1 MSIATILILILFIVY
16 LTGCFLYLTRIYKQ
30 EIRKISFVYF
40 TMLLIFPIL
49 IINSSIFIFTFDEN
63 ISYFQDLWIWF
74 SLIGIFLFAG
84 GIRIMQIAN
93 QSFKTSKNDKLE
105 FSTTGIFKVMRHPH
119 YTALFLMY
127 NGLAIVL
134 DSLLGILF
142 LPFFAVMLE
151 IIANLEEKKVLLRKF
166 KGNYQKYIKK
176 TPFKIFPNP
185 YNYILII
192 VIILIFYVGFLNLVS

>member
-1 MSIATILILILFIVY
+1 MSLATILIIIILILY
-16 LTGCFLYLTRIYKQ
+16 LTGCALYIKEIYRQ
-30 EIRKISFVYF
+30 QIRKTSFIYF
-40 TMLLIFPIL
+40 TMLLTFPIL
-49 IINSSIFIFTFDEN
+49 IINSSIFNYIFNEN

-74 SLIGIFLFAG
+74 SLIGICLLAG

-93 QSFKTSKNDKLE
+93 KSLKSSKNDKLV
-105 FSTTGIFKVMRHPH
+105 FSTTGIFKIMRHPQ

-142 LPFFAVMLE
+142 IPFFAVMLE
-151 IIANLEEKKVLLRKF
+151 IIANLEEKQVLLKKF
-166 KGNYQKYIKK
+166 KGTYQNYVKK
-176 TPFKIFPNP
+176 TPSKIFPNP

-192 VIILIFYVGFLNLVS
+192 IIILIFYVGLLNLLS